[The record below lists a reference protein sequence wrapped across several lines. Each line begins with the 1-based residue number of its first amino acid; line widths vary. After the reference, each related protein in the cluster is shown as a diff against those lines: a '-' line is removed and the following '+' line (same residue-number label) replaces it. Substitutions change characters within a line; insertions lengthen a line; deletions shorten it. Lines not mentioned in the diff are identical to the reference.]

1 MATKLIQRSR
11 NILKE
16 GALTEQSLLKN
27 INKIINLLRELN
39 VTLRWLM
46 LHTVDPILTFCSTNK
61 RFKQVKDQVIT
72 DSEFKS
78 IELFEILLN
87 TSQLELRVKDILKM
101 LLNERSA
108 RWLTNKTEANDRIQ
122 DLSEIFD
129 GQKRLLTRINK
140 NENLKVWFDEI
151 KKEIDTLDYEN
162 LNIAG
167 RKLVQL
173 LRALED
179 VQEFHNLDSNMHIK
193 QYLTEIRQYLHEMMN
208 TVNLKEDILINLQ
221 LIGDLSYA
229 WKIIDKY
236 TPIMQE
242 EIKKQ
247 PKLVVKLRAAFLKL
261 ASALEIPLLR
271 INQYH
276 SPDFDSV
283 SKYYS
288 NELVEYVRKVVQ
300 ILPETIFGILTKI
313 IHLQTDVIKEVPTRI
328 EKDKLKEYA
337 QLDERFLVA
346 KQTYSISVF
355 TEGVLMM
362 QKTLVGVIE
371 LDPKQLLEDG
381 IRKELVKNISESLHC
396 SLTFNPKAKQS
407 ELDVKLTALAKI
419 TDGYKRSFEY
429 IQDYLNIY
437 GLKIWQEEM
446 LRIINYNVERECNSF
461 LRTKIHDW
469 ESMYQSTKIPIPVYP
484 SVDNISITFIGRL
497 AREILRITDPRLVLS
512 NSLLRYRIGIRFN
525 GHILKICFEAYQFI
539 ECYHSLF
546 FTFLA
551 SLLSV

>member
-1 MATKLIQRSR
+1 
-11 NILKE
+11 LKE

-39 VTLRWLM
+39 VTLRWQM
-46 LHTVDPILTFCSTNK
+46 LHTLDPILCFSTGNK
-61 RFKQVKDQVIT
+61 RVRQLKEQVIT
-72 DSEFKS
+72 DSDFKT
-78 IELFEILLN
+78 IDLFELLLN
-87 TSQLELRVKDILKM
+87 TSQLELRVKDILKK
-101 LLNERSA
+101 LLGERND
-108 RWLTNKTEANDRIQ
+108 RWLSNRAEAVDRIQ
-122 DLSEIFD
+122 DLSDIFD
-129 GQKRLLTRINK
+129 GQKRSVTRITK
-140 NENLKVWFDEI
+140 NQNLKKWFDDIKQEI
-151 KKEIDTLDYEN
+151 ETLEYEN
-162 LNIAG
+162 LGLSG

-173 LRALED
+173 IQALED
-179 VQEFHNLDSNMHIK
+179 VQEFHNLDANMQIK
-193 QYLTEIRQYLHEMMN
+193 QNLTETSQFLLDMMN

-236 TPIMQE
+236 TPIMQG

-271 INQYH
+271 INQCH

-283 SKYYS
+283 SKFYS
-288 NELVEYVRKVVQ
+288 NQLVEYVRKVIQ
-300 ILPETIFGILTKI
+300 ILPETIFSILSKI
-313 IHLQTDVIKEVPTRI
+313 IHLQTEVIREVPTRI

-346 KQTYSISVF
+346 KQTYSISLF

-381 IRKELVKNISESLHC
+381 IRKELVKNISEALHA

-407 ELDVKLTALAKI
+407 ELEVKLTALAKI
-419 TDGYKRSFEY
+419 TEGYYRSFEY
-429 IQDYLNIY
+429 IQDYLSLNIY
-437 GLKIWQEEM
+437 GLKVWQEEM

-461 LRTKIHDW
+461 SKVKIHDW
-469 ESMYQSTKIPIPVYP
+469 ESVYQSNKIPIPTYP
-484 SVDNISITFIGRL
+484 SVDNISVTFIGRL
-497 AREILRITDPRLVLS
+497 AREILRITDPR
-512 NSLLRYRIGIRFN
+512 
-525 GHILKICFEAYQFI
+525 
-539 ECYHSLF
+539 
-546 FTFLA
+546 
-551 SLLSV
+551 